1 MAIARLKADEAPDRV
16 FEFKVLSSWLGRLR
30 GLLGTDESAAPVA
43 LTRCSSIHTF
53 GMAYPID
60 VAFIG
65 ERGEVLSVHRSVG
78 PGRCLSNGQAACV
91 LERPESPEAWVAQGQ
106 HLWISAISAGF

>member
-1 MAIARLKADEAPDRV
+1 MAIARLKADEAPDAV
-16 FEFKVLSSWLGRLR
+16 FEFTVLSSWLGRLR
-30 GLLGTDESAAPVA
+30 GLLATGPDADPVA

-65 ERGEVLSVHRSVG
+65 ERGEVLSVHRSVA
-78 PGRCLSNGQAACV
+78 PGRCLSEGQAACV
-91 LERPESPEAWVAQGQ
+91 LERPESGEGWVKPGQ

>member
-1 MAIARLKADEAPDRV
+1 MTLARFKADEAPDAV
-16 FEFKVLSSWLGRLR
+16 FEFTVLSSWLGRLR
-30 GLLGTDESAAPVA
+30 GLLGTGPDADPVA

-53 GMAYPID
+53 GMNYPID

-78 PGRCLSNGQAACV
+78 PGRCLAEAQAVCV
-91 LERPESPEAWVAQGQ
+91 LERPHVAEDWVKPGQ

>member
-1 MAIARLKADEAPDRV
+1 MTVARLKADEAPGV
-16 FEFKVLSSWLGRLR
+16 AFEFTVLSSWLGRLR
-30 GLLGTDESAAPVA
+30 GLLGTTPDAGPVV

-53 GMAYPID
+53 GMDYPID

-65 ERGEVLSVHRSVG
+65 ERGEVLSVHRAVA
-78 PGRCLSNGQAACV
+78 PGRCLSEGEAACV
-91 LERPESPEAWVAQGQ
+91 LERPQSAEDWVRPGQ